1 MSLWLINNFK
11 SNERGHVGKSIVSS
25 AVVIISLIIK
35 KINDYFDLTRSW
47 LVSSIAS
54 GNAHGLTITPWI
66 VISRS

>member
-11 SNERGHVGKSIVSS
+11 SNERSYVELRRESIVSS

-54 GNAHGLTITPWI
+54 GNAHGLTITP
-66 VISRS
+66 